1 MDGKRGRVRDP
12 DYYEGDDYNDV
23 TYVPQRTSSRR
34 RATAVDFNKWG
45 TASLRRYNAVH
56 KLLDMHSGTREE
68 LITAIQRHW
77 ALQVVDEEA
86 TIQALVNMARR
97 KHIEREAN
105 LGVGG
110 AIKKPRYIGN
120 KPGPKAMR

>member
-1 MDGKRGRVRDP
+1 MIWSVTLDRCCCLLRG
-12 DYYEGDDYNDV
+12 
-23 TYVPQRTSSRR
+23 QC
-34 RATAVDFNKWG
+34 W
-45 TASLRRYNAVH
+45 L
-56 KLLDMHSGTREE
+56 
-68 LITAIQRHW
+68 Q
-77 ALQVVDEEA
+77 QVVDEEA

-105 LGVGG
+105 LAGGG

>member
-1 MDGKRGRVRDP
+1 M
-12 DYYEGDDYNDV
+12 
-23 TYVPQRTSSRR
+23 
-34 RATAVDFNKWG
+34 
-45 TASLRRYNAVH
+45 
-56 KLLDMHSGTREE
+56 
-68 LITAIQRHW
+68 
-77 ALQVVDEEA
+77 DEEA

-105 LGVGG
+105 LGVGA

>member
-1 MDGKRGRVRDP
+1 MMLLKVC
-12 DYYEGDDYNDV
+12 
-23 TYVPQRTSSRR
+23 
-34 RATAVDFNKWG
+34 
-45 TASLRRYNAVH
+45 SLRGSCCLR
-56 KLLDMHSGTREE
+56 
-68 LITAIQRHW
+68 
-77 ALQVVDEEA
+77 QVVDEEA